1 MQADVDNGSWGERF
15 LGATRGRILS
25 LLRTGSKTV
34 NELSIALEMTDN
46 GIRAHLT
53 TLERDGLIRRRGV
66 RRGFRKPEQ
75 IFELTDDAGQFFP
88 RAHELLLAQLVVV
101 LKDRDVDSARE
112 ILQEVGR
119 RIAAGYTTG
128 LANADVQTR
137 TSTALKALADIGGV
151 VELSTTGAV
160 SVIQG
165 AGCPLAALTRLHPEV
180 CSLAQSLLAD
190 ILGTAVDERCERG
203 DHPRCRFTFSQ
214 RLA

>member
-1 MQADVDNGSWGERF
+1 MLADVDNGSWGERF
-15 LGATRGRILS
+15 LGTTRGRVLS
-25 LLRTGSKTV
+25 LLRSGGKTV

-46 GIRAHLT
+46 GVRAHLT

-75 IFELTDDAGQFFP
+75 VYELTDDAGQFFP
-88 RAHELLLAQLVVV
+88 KAHELLLAQLVVV

-119 RIAAGYTTG
+119 RIAAGYTAG
-128 LANADVQTR
+128 LDNVPPSTR

-151 VELSTTGAV
+151 VELSTTDAV
-160 SVIQG
+160 SIIQG

-180 CSLAQSLLAD
+180 CSLAQALLAE
-190 ILGTAVDERCERG
+190 ILGAPVDERCERG
-203 DHPRCRFTFSQ
+203 DSPRCRFTFSQ
-214 RLA
+214 RAA